1 MPITLS
7 DLTQAVVDYLNTQ
20 VTLTISPTN
29 PAQIKPNANFTF
41 DITVTN
47 PNAVNHGIRLVNV
60 RYHVKVQTPAVAKL
74 VVPATNPDFDGIRY
88 KDPDLV
94 DLAPNAEVAEM
105 YLFPSASST
114 SSTSSTINRAG
125 DLDVGTSDTIRVTG
139 KGFGSSGTTTGIDC
153 SIKADP
159 DLDYL
164 FPKDEES
171 PSSPATVNIVDA

>member
-7 DLTQAVVDYLNTQ
+7 ELRDAVQRYLKTQ
-20 VTLTISPTN
+20 VTLAISPTT
-29 PAQIKPNANFTF
+29 AKIKPNANFTF

-47 PNAVNHGIRLVNV
+47 PNAVSHGIRLVNV

-88 KDPDLV
+88 KGLEGLNLV
-94 DLAPNAEVAEM
+94 DLAPKAEVAEM
-105 YLFPSASST
+105 YLFPSA

-171 PSSPATVNIVDA
+171 PSSPATVNIVDT